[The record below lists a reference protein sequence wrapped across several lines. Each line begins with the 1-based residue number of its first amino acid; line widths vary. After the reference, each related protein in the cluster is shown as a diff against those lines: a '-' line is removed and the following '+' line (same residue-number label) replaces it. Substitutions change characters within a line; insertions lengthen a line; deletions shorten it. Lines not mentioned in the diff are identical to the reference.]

1 MTGGYAARVF
11 ALFVALMAMVL
22 VEIFV
27 MIKIGSAIGAF
38 NTIAILILVSI
49 FGLWLTKHA
58 GFAVLN
64 RMRVQVEAGKMPTAE
79 IIDGV
84 LVLAAGLLLVFPGFV
99 SDAFGLLLLFPPT
112 RNVARGFAMRRI
124 RARVQIFQIR
134 RPDRGPEVGP
144 GPGPDV
150 IDV

>member
-1 MTGGYAARVF
+1 
-11 ALFVALMAMVL
+11 MAMVL
-22 VEIFV
+22 VEIYV

-64 RMRVQVEAGKMPTAE
+64 RMRVQLDAGRMPTAE

-84 LVLAAGLLLVFPGFV
+84 LVLAAGLLLLFPGFV

-112 RNVARGFAMRRI
+112 RSVARGFAMRRI
-124 RARVQIFQIR
+124 RARVQVFQIR
-134 RPDRGPEVGP
+134 RPDGDRDL

>member
-1 MTGGYAARVF
+1 VF
-11 ALFVALMAMVL
+11 AVLVALVAMVF
-22 VEIFV
+22 VEIYV
-27 MIKIGSAIGAF
+27 MIQIGSAIGAF
-38 NTIAILILVSI
+38 DTIAILILVSL

-64 RMRVQVEAGKMPTAE
+64 RMRVQVEAGRMPTAE

-112 RNVARGFAMRRI
+112 RSVVRGFAMRRL
-124 RARVQIFQIR
+124 RARVQVFEVR
-134 RPDRGPEVGP
+134 RDPGIGP
-144 GPGPDV
+144 GPGPDDV

>member
-1 MTGGYAARVF
+1 MGTLLDVF
-11 ALFVALMAMVL
+11 GLFVALMAMVL
-22 VEIFV
+22 VEIYV

-64 RMRVQVEAGKMPTAE
+64 RMRVQVEAGRMPTEE

-84 LVLAAGLLLVFPGFV
+84 LVLVAGLLLLFPGFV
-99 SDAFGLLLLFPPT
+99 SDAFGLLLLLPPT
-112 RNVARGFAMRRI
+112 RRVARGFAMRRI
-124 RARVQIFQIR
+124 RARVQVFQVR
-134 RPDRGPEVGP
+134 REPREPEI
-144 GPGPDV
+144 GPGPDNI

>member
-1 MTGGYAARVF
+1 VF
-11 ALFVALMAMVL
+11 AFLIALVAMAVL
-22 VEIFV
+22 ELYV
-27 MIKIGSAIGAF
+27 MIQVGSAIGAF
-38 NTIAILILVSI
+38 NAIAILILVSI

-64 RMRVQVEAGKMPTAE
+64 RMRVQVEAGRMPTAE
-79 IIDGV
+79 LIDGV

-112 RNVARGFAMRRI
+112 RAVARGFSMRRI
-124 RARVQIFQIR
+124 RARVQVFQIR
-134 RPDRGPEVGP
+134 RGPNLGP
-144 GPGPDV
+144 GPGPDDV

>member
-1 MTGGYAARVF
+1 VF

-22 VEIFV
+22 VEIYV

-64 RMRVQVEAGKMPTAE
+64 RMRMQVEAGKMPTAE

-112 RNVARGFAMRRI
+112 RGVARNFAMRRI
-124 RARVQIFQIR
+124 RARVQVFQVL

>member
-1 MTGGYAARVF
+1 MF

-22 VEIFV
+22 VEIYV

-64 RMRVQVEAGKMPTAE
+64 RMRAQVEAGKMPTAE

-112 RNVARGFAMRRI
+112 RGVARNFAMRRI
-124 RARVQIFQIR
+124 RARVQVFQVR